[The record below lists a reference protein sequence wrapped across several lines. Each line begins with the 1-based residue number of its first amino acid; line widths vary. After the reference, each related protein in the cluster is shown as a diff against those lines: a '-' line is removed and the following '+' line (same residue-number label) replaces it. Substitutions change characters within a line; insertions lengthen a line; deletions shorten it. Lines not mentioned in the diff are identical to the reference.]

1 MNIKTFKILSL
12 LMLYPTVSLKELVDE
27 SIVYIKD
34 ENLISEQCVVGLEN
48 LTKYIKKMDLL
59 TLQEQY
65 VNLFDRVPANS
76 LHLFEHVHGVS
87 NERGEAMFSLIQRYE
102 EIGLFLNSNELP
114 DYLPVFLEYLSLLS
128 IKEASELLSEP
139 ITIIAILAERLKK
152 RSSYYAALFDA
163 LVSISKV
170 KPDQKQVEV
179 AIARESGNNVVSKE
193 LDEKWVEKP
202 AFGTVPIDRGAYGV

>member
-1 MNIKTFKILSL
+1 M
-12 LMLYPTVSLKELVDE
+12 
-27 SIVYIKD
+27 
-34 ENLISEQCVVGLEN
+34 
-48 LTKYIKKMDLL
+48 
-59 TLQEQY
+59 
-65 VNLFDRVPANS
+65 
-76 LHLFEHVHGVS
+76 
-87 NERGEAMFSLIQRYE
+87 
-102 EIGLFLNSNELP
+102 
-114 DYLPVFLEYLSLLS
+114 LS

-179 AIARESGNNVVSKE
+179 AIIARESGNNVVSKE